1 MCVCS
6 FCHADTAIVR
16 CSPFHGPDFDPCL
29 KWRVLEEFHGCK
41 RFRRH
46 NECWHLKRGW
56 YIGSI
61 LGRREPVLT
70 QSETISHWIEWRTSL
85 QKIAEETNV
94 TCQILNFLKIQKI
107 AYKNITCQILPA
119 LSREHFLEQEQWKNH
134 LHLTCENGSWHKN
147 DPWGNNISWRKNESQ
162 IASENSS

>member
-94 TCQILNFLKIQKI
+94 ICQILNFLKIQKI
-107 AYKNITCQILPA
+107 AYQKYYLPDPA
-119 LSREHFLEQEQWKNH
+119 SFVPRTLFRARTMKEPSSPDMWERFL
-134 LHLTCENGSWHKN
+134 
-147 DPWGNNISWRKNESQ
+147 
-162 IASENSS
+162 A